1 MKIHY
6 PFSTGL
12 STETAPRMLK
22 YRALFAAH
30 RRSVDQV
37 AVVVDTAD
45 AAAAG
50 EKTDPLA
57 VASALFEGALLAHW
71 DHFENREDGLARRER
86 VETSCRPRSVQT
98 PRDLTTAPL
107 LVTPSGRFVE
117 TRDRRRAMPGRR
129 WPTVIILRPERLILG
144 KSPIRFR

>member
-1 MKIHY
+1 
-6 PFSTGL
+6 
-12 STETAPRMLK
+12 MLK

-30 RRSVDQV
+30 RRSVEQV
-37 AVVVDTAD
+37 ALVVDTAD

-98 PRDLTTAPL
+98 PRDLITTPL
-107 LVTPSGRFVE
+107 LVTPSGHS
-117 TRDRRRAMPGRR
+117 RDRRRAMPGRR